1 MNAINELNENQQKV
15 FDLIKYYKRLH
26 GEIPSLNYIHKA
38 MGYNN
43 KSSAQ
48 HQVNTLKS
56 KGVLEFLD
64 EPNDFIRIPLVGN
77 VSCGPAILAEENIE
91 AYIPISSS
99 TLKQKNAKYFFL
111 RADGDSMNESD
122 INPGDFVLIRQQPTA
137 RLREVVVAI
146 IGDDATLKELGQT
159 RDGIP
164 MLMPRS
170 TNPKHKPLI
179 LPEGFS
185 VLGVKE
191 RVLSPPFKEVNTM

>member
-1 MNAINELNENQQKV
+1 MQTVYELNENQQKV
-15 FDLIKYYKRLH
+15 LDLIKRYKKMH
-26 GEIPSLNYIHKA
+26 GEIPSLNYIYKA
-38 MGYNN
+38 MGYNS

-56 KGVLEFLD
+56 KGAFELVD
-64 EPNDFIRIPLVGN
+64 QPADFVRIPLVGDI
-77 VSCGPAILAEENIE
+77 SCGPAILAEENIE

-99 TLKQKNAKYFFL
+99 TLKYKDGKYFFL
-111 RADGDSMNESD
+111 RANGDSMNDAD

-137 RLREVVVAI
+137 HLKDIVVAL
-146 IGDDATLKELGQT
+146 IGDDATLKELGRT
-159 RDGIP
+159 HDGIP
-164 MLMPRS
+164 MLVPRS

-191 RVLSPPFKEVNTM
+191 RVLSPSREVMAM